1 MTTWGVYPL
10 GYMLTMT
17 NLDLNYIH
25 LAFSVFDII
34 IKTGV
39 AIIAYLVAKNLL
51 DERLDEKAILP
62 GYQVG

>member
-1 MTTWGVYPL
+1 
-10 GYMLTMT
+10 MLTMT